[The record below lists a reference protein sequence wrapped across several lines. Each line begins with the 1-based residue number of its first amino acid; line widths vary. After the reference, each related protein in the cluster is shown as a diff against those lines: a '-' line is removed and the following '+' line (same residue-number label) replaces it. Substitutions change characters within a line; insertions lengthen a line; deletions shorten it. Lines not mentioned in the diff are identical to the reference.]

1 MISFR
6 SGSSRLPIAP
16 LATLF
21 ALAVLAMAWLA
32 STHVCVRPIVLTMCG
47 HRADAM
53 RMGSMSMPMPMSAA
67 APMSMPMVQ
76 TPFGGVMICPVV
88 LGLIVLSTLLAA
100 WAIVAG
106 WRDRHRLLTI
116 SVLVRA
122 LARLSVLRTF
132 VALAASGGCAIGTIV
147 AVDGGVAVSPSL
159 CATLAIILAGISI
172 LATLCSIALAR
183 CVIALCA
190 RLIVALARAIDERNA
205 GARRAILVAIRPL
218 PLASFPI
225 AFGRGLR
232 APPTPMPV
240 ML

>member
-1 MISFR
+1 
-6 SGSSRLPIAP
+6 
-16 LATLF
+16 
-21 ALAVLAMAWLA
+21 
-32 STHVCVRPIVLTMCG
+32 
-47 HRADAM
+47 
-53 RMGSMSMPMPMSAA
+53 
-67 APMSMPMVQ
+67 MVQ